1 MSLPKDPAPLILPLW
16 VRRQAHKKLEAE
28 GLSSDQV
35 ESYLNECSTNMGFAG
50 VMYSLP
56 MPASAGLLITR
67 LRQSL
72 PSLRVDQG
80 SYKNYKHAVQERWWR
95 LETAPQSHFSVTAE
109 SRSCESVPDDP
120 PHTILKFELSVPFTR
135 RQLLGKLT
143 SSLRSLRTSARS
155 STTQESGQSQS
166 TEPSTLQDWLV
177 QYYKNSLNEQT
188 WKRSQ

>member
-35 ESYLNECSTNMGFAG
+35 ESYLNECSTSMGFAG

-56 MPASAGLLITR
+56 MPVSAGLLITR

-143 SSLRSLRTSARS
+143 SSLRSLRTLARS
-155 STTQESGQSQS
+155 SITRVSGRSHDMPSS
-166 TEPSTLQDWLV
+166 TNQNRQFAFSRNFTDDL
-177 QYYKNSLNEQT
+177 T
-188 WKRSQ
+188 

>member
-67 LRQSL
+67 LRQHL
-72 PSLRVDQG
+72 PSLPVDHG
-80 SYKNYKHAVQERWWR
+80 YYKSSRTGAWERWSR
-95 LETAPQSHFSVTAE
+95 LGTPQQ
-109 SRSCESVPDDP
+109 SR
-120 PHTILKFELSVPFTR
+120 
-135 RQLLGKLT
+135 
-143 SSLRSLRTSARS
+143 
-155 STTQESGQSQS
+155 
-166 TEPSTLQDWLV
+166 
-177 QYYKNSLNEQT
+177 
-188 WKRSQ
+188 